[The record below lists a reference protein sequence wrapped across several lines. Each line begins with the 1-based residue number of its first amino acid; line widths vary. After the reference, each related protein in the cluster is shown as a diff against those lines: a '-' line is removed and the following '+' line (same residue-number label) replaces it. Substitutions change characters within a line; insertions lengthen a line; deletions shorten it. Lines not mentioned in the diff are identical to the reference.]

1 MSDERSFSNPY
12 AQLPVCL
19 PSSREKASQPPQVR
33 NVSHQSYHLQHLL
46 QVPPELS
53 VRLLAA
59 LEQTLA
65 ECDSAYRHSPS
76 ADTSVYTGTAGVALL
91 HLHVATTL
99 HAEDQRKSR
108 EHLLQAQS
116 LLTHCLSH
124 VPSHSITFLCGAGG
138 PLAIA
143 AVVEAGLGNTDK
155 AKVEEREGN
164 ETPFLSAPS
173 SQSLLQQLKE
183 LYASNKSRFSQLP
196 SELLYGHVGYLYC
209 LLFVNAY
216 LPGAV
221 SQGLLQEVRSH
232 CVRR

>member
-1 MSDERSFSNPY
+1 MSEDERNFGNPY
-12 AQLPVCL
+12 ARLPACL

-33 NVSHQSYHLQHLL
+33 NVSHLSYHLQHLL

-59 LEQTLA
+59 LEQTLV
-65 ECDSAYRHSPS
+65 ECDSAYRHAPS
-76 ADTSVYTGTAGVALL
+76 ADTSVYTGTSGVALL

-99 HAEDQRKSR
+99 HAEDHRKSR

-116 LLTHCLSH
+116 LLTHCLSR

-164 ETPFLSAPS
+164 ETPILLCCFLTESIAAAERT
-173 SQSLLQQLKE
+173 LHKQQVKIFP
-183 LYASNKSRFSQLP
+183 AAQ
-196 SELLYGHVGYLYC
+196 
-209 LLFVNAY
+209 
-216 LPGAV
+216 
-221 SQGLLQEVRSH
+221 
-232 CVRR
+232 